1 MSILIILLK
10 IIAIIL
16 AVILV
21 FLLLCLFHPVFY
33 QVEGVL
39 EEDKKPVL
47 KGSFWWLFQIL
58 RLHMLLSEGK
68 LSLKLRVF
76 GIGIDLSRGSVEE
89 PWEDSSGEDSAES
102 AREGSGETEREKES
116 CEDISKSDTSGTE
129 ENIKEEHIKDEDPVQ
144 EDISEEKPKEKK
156 FSDKFKKKHKKQKKQ
171 EKKQG
176 RFSAIKS
183 ELSDEKNKLALS
195 HVWREVLYLLSHL
208 KPKYA
213 KGEIDFSAGD
223 PALTGEVTG
232 MLSLCPLFYRYKI
245 HVYPDFASDKFY
257 VRGNLFLKGHMSLYQ
272 LVLVLIRLMRDKNF
286 RRLIK
291 KIRK

>member
-39 EEDKKPVL
+39 EEHEKPVL

-58 RLHMLLSEGK
+58 RFQLLFSEGN
-68 LSLKLRVF
+68 LSLKLRIF
-76 GIGIDLSRGSVEE
+76 GIGKELSRGSAQ
-89 PWEDSSGEDSAES
+89 EDSFGEDSAES
-102 AREGSGETEREKES
+102 ARESSGENEREKES
-116 CEDISKSDTSGTE
+116 YEDISKSDTSGTE
-129 ENIKEEHIKDEDPVQ
+129 ENVKEEHIKEKDPVK

-156 FSDKFKKKHKKQKKQ
+156 FSHKIKKKHKKQKKQ

-176 RFSAIKS
+176 RFSAIKR

-195 HVWREVLYLLSHL
+195 HVGREVLYLLSHL

-213 KGEIDFSAGD
+213 KGEINFSAGD

-245 HVYPDFASDKFY
+245 RVYPDFTSDKFY

-272 LVLVLIRLMRDKNF
+272 LVLILIRLMRDKNF